1 MLKYYMY
8 HLLSWPEA
16 SFVATTTDD
25 VDDVMD
31 QLIEEN
37 VPAQLPVE
45 AKLDPAYVGHTGEK
59 LVGYVLA
66 KMNDDPDSKDSEA
79 NGHITSLSVMRT
91 YRRMGLA
98 EKLMRQALFALCEVH
113 DAKYVSLHVRQSNR
127 AALHLYRDTLEFEVL
142 SVESSYYQDGE
153 DAYAMKKVLKLDN
166 LLPSSFQKAEETD
179 DLESDLLEDIIKEG
193 LENIIV

>member
-1 MLKYYMY
+1 
-8 HLLSWPEA
+8 
-16 SFVATTTDD
+16 
-25 VDDVMD
+25 MD

-98 EKLMRQALFALCEVH
+98 EKLMRQASFVRFMRSSRCQVCFSTCETVE
-113 DAKYVSLHVRQSNR
+113 QSCI
-127 AALHLYRDTLEFEVL
+127 AFI
-142 SVESSYYQDGE
+142 
-153 DAYAMKKVLKLDN
+153 
-166 LLPSSFQKAEETD
+166 P
-179 DLESDLLEDIIKEG
+179 
-193 LENIIV
+193 